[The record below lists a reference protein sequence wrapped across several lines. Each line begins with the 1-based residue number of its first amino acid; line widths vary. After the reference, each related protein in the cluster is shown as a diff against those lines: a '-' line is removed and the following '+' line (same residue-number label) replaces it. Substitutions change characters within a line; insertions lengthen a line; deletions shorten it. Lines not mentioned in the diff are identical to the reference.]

1 MLTER
6 LRTSGDDQHIAGII
20 VLNAHRAS
28 DDSGEGFAVRLLRSQ
43 NKQAFVRGL
52 SDEPGVLAL
61 GLSSLERSM
70 RALLVARVTFWPRFQ
85 EEVQNDVGHVDVR
98 FSICLQA
105 MGTVNSEPLVEHL
118 SCPTSG

>member
-20 VLNAHRAS
+20 VLNAHRAT

-98 FSICLQA
+98 FSVCPQA
-105 MGTVNSEPLVEHL
+105 MDTVKSEP
-118 SCPTSG
+118 